1 MENTIPHL
9 GDMLAAHLDGR
20 RARRSVLVR
29 KLGIAPASLNN
40 YQKRQSFQC
49 ATLWRLSV
57 ELKHNFFAD
66 LAAQLPPDY
75 TTTAP
80 KSTAIDEEIAQLKN
94 KIQSLEAEKNM
105 LLEVARGKM

>member
-49 ATLWRLSV
+49 AT
-57 ELKHNFFAD
+57 
-66 LAAQLPPDY
+66 
-75 TTTAP
+75 
-80 KSTAIDEEIAQLKN
+80 I
-94 KIQSLEAEKNM
+94 
-105 LLEVARGKM
+105 